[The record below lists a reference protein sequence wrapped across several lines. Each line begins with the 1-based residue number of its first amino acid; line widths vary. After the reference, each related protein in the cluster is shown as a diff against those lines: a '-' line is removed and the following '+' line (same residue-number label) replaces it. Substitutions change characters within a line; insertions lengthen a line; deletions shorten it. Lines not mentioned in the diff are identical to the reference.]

1 LSLALLFYDEL
12 KGFYKSKAM
21 ISLWMLF
28 IIFTI
33 VGYFGQKLLGEGLLP
48 GTTIASIL
56 ISSLGGVITSI
67 VITVSIIHE
76 KEQKVYDLF
85 MIRPVKR
92 WYFLVAK
99 FFSVYICV
107 IVAVIISL
115 LVGVLIDYIEL
126 GMILPGVTNDLIST
140 TSIMAVACGF
150 GIFIGVL
157 SPSILLAVLI
167 ALFFG
172 QFVNLLPVILISF
185 IEFDNML
192 LVASIFAIAIAAIL
206 MVISMFVFER
216 KQF

>member
-1 LSLALLFYDEL
+1 MSLSLLFYDEL

-21 ISLWMLF
+21 IGLWMLF

-33 VGYFGQKLLGEGLLP
+33 VGYFGQKLIGEELIP

-56 ISSLGGVITSI
+56 ISSFGGIITSI

-85 MIRPVKR
+85 MIRPIKR

-99 FFSVYICV
+99 FFSVYIC
-107 IVAVIISL
+107 IIIAVIISL
-115 LVGVLIDYIEL
+115 LIGVLIDYIEL
-126 GMILPGVTNDLIST
+126 GIIIPGIVNDFT
-140 TSIMAVACGF
+140 TTASIMAVACGF

-167 ALFFG
+167 SLFFG
-172 QFVNLLPVILISF
+172 QFVNLLPVMITTF
-185 IEFDNML
+185 VDFDNML
-192 LVASIFAIAIAAIL
+192 LLTSTVAIIIAVVL
-206 MVISMFVFER
+206 MAISMFVFER